1 MRRITLHNHPGG
13 VYLTLVNKWV
23 HFLNKF
29 LAWLSGLSTSQK
41 MEQKFASQCN
51 FFQMASFSW
60 LSKNHYERVCH
71 LKSWPELT
79 KFCSIFLVKTNL
91 TNPFFFIF
99 FNHGHWITQA
109 LHRDYLYST
118 TLHNTYRKREN
129 FVWKVCLIRIWT
141 CSSRIGHIMNM
152 QIVVR

>member
-41 MEQKFASQCN
+41 IEQKFASQCN

-60 LSKNHYERVCH
+60 LRKNHYERVCH

-99 FNHGHWITQA
+99 FFLIMAIESHKHYIGIIYIPRRCTIPTGKERILSEKSASSEFELA
-109 LHRDYLYST
+109 L
-118 TLHNTYRKREN
+118 RESGTS
-129 FVWKVCLIRIWT
+129 WT
-141 CSSRIGHIMNM
+141 CR
-152 QIVVR
+152 